1 MAAGVEAFKYSGE
14 APPGD
19 PAWRVAIVLGPSRLA
34 LAWIAAVALAATA
47 AVLASDLPAS
57 WRAALSATLA
67 ALAVRAARRDGL
79 RSAGRAVRRFAVDPG
94 GRVEAWRTDGCRLE
108 GRLAPGCFVSPWLVV
123 VCWRPAGARL
133 ARTILVAPDAVA
145 AEPFRRLRVLLRWR

>member
-19 PAWRVAIVLGPSRLA
+19 PAWHVVIAIGRSRIA
-34 LAWIAAVALAATA
+34 LAWIAAIAIAAVA
-47 AVLASDLPAS
+47 AVLAADLPAA
-57 WRAALSATLA
+57 WRAALSATLV
-67 ALAVRAARRDGL
+67 ALAVRAARRDGF
-79 RSAGRAVRRFAVDPG
+79 RSAGPAVRRLAVDPE
-94 GRVEAWRTDGCRLE
+94 GRVEAWRADGLRLA
-108 GRLAPGCFVSPWLVV
+108 GRLAPGSFVAPWLVV
-123 VCWRPAGARL
+123 VRWRPEGARL